1 MTGWERNQKTRNRLV
16 HAREQGAA
24 AMAIKNGF
32 RILALGFTAAALT
45 GCAGLPFGRTPPDT
59 FDLTAPARVEGPQSV
74 RRQLLITEP
83 TALKALDSDKVVVR
97 TSPSAIQYLSNS
109 QWSDRL
115 PNIVQAKL
123 IQAFEDSGRVGGV
136 GRPGDGLAID
146 FRILTDIRAFGVS
159 TVGAPTANVEMSV
172 KILND
177 RNGVVVTQKVFAA
190 SAPVIGTGNDA
201 FVAALNVA
209 FDQAASEILNW
220 TLRQI

>member
-1 MTGWERNQKTRNRLV
+1 MIMKHCLRTLV
-16 HAREQGAA
+16 LGAIA
-24 AMAIKNGF
+24 VAVA
-32 RILALGFTAAALT
+32 
-45 GCAGLPFGRTPPDT
+45 GCAAFPFGRTPPDT
-59 FDLTAPARVEGPQSV
+59 FDLSAPSQVKGPGSP

-109 QWSDRL
+109 QWSDSL

-146 FRILTDIRAFGVS
+146 YRILTEIRAFGVS
-159 TVGAPTANVEMSV
+159 TFGTPIAKVEISV

-177 RNGVVVTQKVFAA
+177 RNGVVRTQRVFGAT
-190 SAPVIGTGNDA
+190 APIVGTGNDA
-201 FVAALNVA
+201 FIAALDAA
-209 FDQAASEILNW
+209 FAQVASEIVNW
-220 TLRQI
+220 TLQQI

>member
-1 MTGWERNQKTRNRLV
+1 MTGLRTQSEGAGRLGHAQK
-16 HAREQGAA
+16 QGAA
-24 AMAIKNGF
+24 MMMKDCF
-32 RILALGFTAAALT
+32 RVLVLSAAAAALS
-45 GCAGLPFGRTPPDT
+45 GCAGFPFGKTPPDT
-59 FDLTAPARVEGPQSV
+59 FDLTAPSRVEGPASV
-74 RRQLLITEP
+74 RRQILVTEP
-83 TALKALDSDKVVVR
+83 TALKALDSDKIVVH

-146 FRILTDIRAFGVS
+146 YRVLSDIRAFGVS
-159 TVGAPTANVEMSV
+159 TVGTPMATVEISV

-177 RNGVVVTQKVFAA
+177 RNGVVRTQKVFGT
-190 SAPVIGTGNDA
+190 SAPVAGAGNDA
-201 FVAALNVA
+201 FIAALDAA
-209 FDQAASEILNW
+209 FDEVATEIVNW